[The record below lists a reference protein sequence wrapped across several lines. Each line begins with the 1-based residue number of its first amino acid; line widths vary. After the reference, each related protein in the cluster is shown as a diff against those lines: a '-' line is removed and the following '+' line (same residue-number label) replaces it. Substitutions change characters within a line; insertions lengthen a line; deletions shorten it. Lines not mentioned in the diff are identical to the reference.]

1 MFIQPLTLSMTDI
14 SLDSVP
20 LNLCMSLGCSPCK
33 WFQILSFDIQLQI
46 HSMSTIQNMKMIEMF
61 ILHVLKNGI
70 IAISISLKEEK
81 NQEHLYDFE

>member
-1 MFIQPLTLSMTDI
+1 
-14 SLDSVP
+14 
-20 LNLCMSLGCSPCK
+20 
-33 WFQILSFDIQLQI
+33 
-46 HSMSTIQNMKMIEMF
+46 MSTIKNMKMIEMF